1 MFDDFLK
8 FLKSLRK
15 EKKTGITATDQAE
28 KKLQEA
34 ADQFTKK
41 TEPNEVTG
49 GFDETT
55 KSGEFKKGPKIIDEE
70 GNVEAEV
77 FSYRPESFTDTQ
89 RKNRVGEFTDD
100 ALREQFFDNKLDDT
114 MSFSEFEDL
123 RLNQGQSLNDVLERQ
138 RILQRIATDDPAELG
153 FATPVS
159 KLTGNEH
166 PFIRGLASSANRNI
180 EDVKQLI
187 VDKMNEAYPPGD
199 PKRVTMQDD
208 DMIGAYIETQN
219 MMNKEEFVE
228 ELFEAAN
235 DLTLKSTGNPL
246 LDAQLAQEQK
256 LIQQGAGVNQQLKTI
271 RASAEEVKFMLDEM
285 GLDTGDIDF
294 DLIKNSDDLNAV
306 KEEAMKIEKLM
317 SGMMGGGMRDLVT
330 TGNLGKAMDSIT
342 EQAKADMRRGQE
354 LLEKARTPGEGQE
367 IIEKMEEVQKA
378 FQEGMQTGVYKSP
391 FATDRTL
398 NSTGGR
404 VGFANGNFSG
414 TLSGDS
420 EDQTYTLQGGK
431 DFNGLS
437 LSGNLQGN
445 FDSSDSQTYNLTAR
459 KQIGP
464 FGITG
469 TYDSVYDDIFYDYDA
484 QLQLLDNLELMLGYG
499 SDDSISGQLRYSF
512 DKGGRVGFNEGS
524 GGPKMGRRG
533 FLGLLGAGIGSMFIP
548 RGAKEIAEVVAKGAA
563 KTPLTAEG
571 MPVWF
576 PSLVNKIRKEGKFK
590 KADYGDVK
598 GGEGV
603 DMYTYKDPNLPNK
616 QIFMEEDVQT
626 GAITISGRGD
636 DMQLAELRFIPGE
649 ENIRLTEQGKKVSK
663 DPNSFEAEEFMK
675 GPGEGIG
682 DYENFGSYDDMQ
694 FGVESWANLVK
705 SPAKKLQEAA
715 DEFTKKQTNPTPQV
729 SGKTPEG
736 EEFAKGG
743 RVGYNVGGGVQT
755 LFRRKAS

>member
-8 FLKSLRK
+8 FLKNLRK

-100 ALREQFFDNKLDDT
+100 ALREQFFDNGLDDT

-187 VDKMNEAYPPGD
+187 VDKMNEAYPSGD

-256 LIQQGAGVNQQLKTI
+256 LIQQGAGVNQELKTV

-404 VGFANGNFSG
+404 VGF
-414 TLSGDS
+414 
-420 EDQTYTLQGGK
+420 
-431 DFNGLS
+431 
-437 LSGNLQGN
+437 
-445 FDSSDSQTYNLTAR
+445 
-459 KQIGP
+459 
-464 FGITG
+464 
-469 TYDSVYDDIFYDYDA
+469 
-484 QLQLLDNLELMLGYG
+484 
-499 SDDSISGQLRYSF
+499 
-512 DKGGRVGFNEGS
+512 NEGS
-524 GGPKMGRRG
+524 GGPKIGRRG

-548 RGAKEIAEVVAKGAA
+548 RGAKQIAEVVAKGAA

-663 DPNSFEAEEFMK
+663 DPNSFEAEEYMK

-705 SPAKKLQEAA
+705 SPTKKLQEAA

>member
-8 FLKSLRK
+8 FLKNLRK

-77 FSYRPESFTDTQ
+77 FSYRPESFTDVQ

-100 ALREQFFDNKLDDT
+100 ALREQFFDNGLDDT

-187 VDKMNEAYPPGD
+187 VDKMNEAYPSGD

-256 LIQQGAGVNQQLKTI
+256 LIQQGAGVNQELKTV

-398 NSTGGR
+398 NST
-404 VGFANGNFSG
+404 
-414 TLSGDS
+414 
-420 EDQTYTLQGGK
+420 
-431 DFNGLS
+431 
-437 LSGNLQGN
+437 
-445 FDSSDSQTYNLTAR
+445 
-459 KQIGP
+459 
-464 FGITG
+464 
-469 TYDSVYDDIFYDYDA
+469 
-484 QLQLLDNLELMLGYG
+484 
-499 SDDSISGQLRYSF
+499 
-512 DKGGRVGFNEGS
+512 GGRVGFNEGS

-663 DPNSFEAEEFMK
+663 DPNSFEAEEYMK

-705 SPAKKLQEAA
+705 SPTKKLQEAA

-755 LFRRKAS
+755 LFRRKAL

>member
-8 FLKSLRK
+8 FLKNLRK

-100 ALREQFFDNKLDDT
+100 ALREQFFDNGLDDT

-187 VDKMNEAYPPGD
+187 VDKMNEAYPSGD

-235 DLTLKSTGNPL
+235 ELKLKSTGNPL

-256 LIQQGAGVNQQLKTI
+256 LIQQGAGVNQELKTV

-404 VGFANGNFSG
+404 VGF
-414 TLSGDS
+414 
-420 EDQTYTLQGGK
+420 
-431 DFNGLS
+431 
-437 LSGNLQGN
+437 
-445 FDSSDSQTYNLTAR
+445 
-459 KQIGP
+459 
-464 FGITG
+464 
-469 TYDSVYDDIFYDYDA
+469 
-484 QLQLLDNLELMLGYG
+484 
-499 SDDSISGQLRYSF
+499 
-512 DKGGRVGFNEGS
+512 NEGS
-524 GGPKMGRRG
+524 GGPKIGRRG

-548 RGAKEIAEVVAKGAA
+548 RGAKQIAEVVAKGAA

-663 DPNSFEAEEFMK
+663 DPNSFEAEEYMK

-705 SPAKKLQEAA
+705 SPTKKLQEAA

-755 LFRRKAS
+755 LFRRKAL

>member
-8 FLKSLRK
+8 FLKNLRK

-100 ALREQFFDNKLDDT
+100 ALREQFFDNGLDDT

-187 VDKMNEAYPPGD
+187 VDKMNEAYPSGD

-228 ELFEAAN
+228 ELFESAN
-235 DLTLKSTGNPL
+235 ELPLKSTGNPL

-256 LIQQGAGVNQQLKTI
+256 LIQQGAGVNQELKTV

-391 FATDRTL
+391 CDVDRTL
-398 NSTGGR
+398 NST
-404 VGFANGNFSG
+404 
-414 TLSGDS
+414 
-420 EDQTYTLQGGK
+420 
-431 DFNGLS
+431 
-437 LSGNLQGN
+437 
-445 FDSSDSQTYNLTAR
+445 
-459 KQIGP
+459 
-464 FGITG
+464 
-469 TYDSVYDDIFYDYDA
+469 
-484 QLQLLDNLELMLGYG
+484 
-499 SDDSISGQLRYSF
+499 
-512 DKGGRVGFNEGS
+512 GGRVGFNEGS

-533 FLGLLGAGIGSMFIP
+533 FLGLMGAGLATLFMP
-548 RGAKEIAEVVAKGAA
+548 RGAREVAEVVAKGAA

-571 MPVWF
+571 MPMWF

>member
-8 FLKSLRK
+8 FLKNLRK

-55 KSGEFKKGPKIIDEE
+55 KAGEFKKGPKIIDEE

-100 ALREQFFDNKLDDT
+100 ALREQFFDNNLDDT

-166 PFIRGLASSANRNI
+166 PFIRGLASSANRNM

-187 VDKMNEAYPPGD
+187 VDKMNEGYSPGD
-199 PKRVTMQDD
+199 PKRATMQDD

-219 MMNKEEFVE
+219 IMNKEEFVE
-228 ELFEAAN
+228 ELLEAAN

-256 LIQQGAGVNQQLKTI
+256 LIQQGAGVNQQLKTV

-404 VGFANGNFSG
+404 VGF
-414 TLSGDS
+414 
-420 EDQTYTLQGGK
+420 
-431 DFNGLS
+431 
-437 LSGNLQGN
+437 
-445 FDSSDSQTYNLTAR
+445 
-459 KQIGP
+459 
-464 FGITG
+464 
-469 TYDSVYDDIFYDYDA
+469 
-484 QLQLLDNLELMLGYG
+484 
-499 SDDSISGQLRYSF
+499 
-512 DKGGRVGFNEGS
+512 NEGS
-524 GGPKMGRRG
+524 GGPKIGRRG

-548 RGAKEIAEVVAKGAA
+548 RGAKQIAEVVAKGAA

-663 DPNSFEAEEFMK
+663 DPNSFEAEEYMK

-715 DEFTKKQTNPTPQV
+715 DQFTKKQTNPTPQV

>member
-8 FLKSLRK
+8 FLRGLGKK
-15 EKKTGITATDQAE
+15 KKTGIVNTSQAE

-41 TEPNEVTG
+41 TDLGEVTG
-49 GFDETT
+49 KFDETT
-55 KSGEFKKGPKIIDEE
+55 KPGEFKKSKEKIIDQE

-77 FSYRPESFTDTQ
+77 FSYRPESFTDMQ
-89 RKNRVGEFTDD
+89 RRERIGEFSDES
-100 ALREQFFDNKLDDT
+100 LREQFFDNGLDDT
-114 MSFSEFEDL
+114 MSFAEFEDL
-123 RLNQGQSLNDVLERQ
+123 RLNQGKSLDEVLEGQGKPREEMISTNQ
-138 RILQRIATDDPAELG
+138 GTMTKEEFETLKAQDENPLLGGITAGQKVRLVDDTEPML
-153 FATPVS
+153 
-159 KLTGNEH
+159 LTGKEH
-166 PFIRGLASSANRNI
+166 PFIRGLASSTNRNI
-180 EDVKQLI
+180 GDVKQLI

-228 ELFEAAN
+228 ELLEAAN
-235 DLTLKSTGNPL
+235 DLPLKSTGNPL

-256 LIQQGAGVNQQLKTI
+256 LIQQGAGVNQQLKTV
-271 RASAEEVKFMLDEM
+271 RASAEEVKMMLDEM

-367 IIEKMEEVQKA
+367 IISKMEAVQKA
-378 FQEGMQTGVYKSP
+378 FEDGMRTGVYKSP
-391 FATDRTL
+391 FDTKRTL
-398 NSTGGR
+398 NATGGR
-404 VGFANGNFSG
+404 
-414 TLSGDS
+414 
-420 EDQTYTLQGGK
+420 
-431 DFNGLS
+431 
-437 LSGNLQGN
+437 
-445 FDSSDSQTYNLTAR
+445 
-459 KQIGP
+459 I
-464 FGITG
+464 
-469 TYDSVYDDIFYDYDA
+469 
-484 QLQLLDNLELMLGYG
+484 
-499 SDDSISGQLRYSF
+499 
-512 DKGGRVGFNEGS
+512 GFNEGS
-524 GGPKMGRRG
+524 GGPKIGRRG

-548 RGAKEIAEVVAKGAA
+548 RGAKEIAEVVTKGAA

-576 PSLVNKIRKEGKFK
+576 PSLVNKIRKEGKVK
-590 KADYGDVK
+590 KADYKEVK
-598 GGEGV
+598 GGEGI
-603 DMYTYKDPNLPNK
+603 DIYTYTDPNLPNK
-616 QIFMEEDVQT
+616 QIFMEEDLQT

-636 DMQLAELRFIPGE
+636 DMQVAELRFVPGE

-663 DPNSFEAEEFMK
+663 DPNMFEAEEYMK

-682 DYENFGSYDDMQ
+682 DYENFGGYDDMK
-694 FGVESWANLVK
+694 FGVDSWANLVK

>member
-8 FLKSLRK
+8 FLKNLRK

-100 ALREQFFDNKLDDT
+100 ALREQFFDNGLDDT

-187 VDKMNEAYPPGD
+187 VDKMNEAYPSGD

-256 LIQQGAGVNQQLKTI
+256 LIQQGAGVNQELKTV

-398 NSTGGR
+398 NST
-404 VGFANGNFSG
+404 
-414 TLSGDS
+414 
-420 EDQTYTLQGGK
+420 
-431 DFNGLS
+431 
-437 LSGNLQGN
+437 
-445 FDSSDSQTYNLTAR
+445 
-459 KQIGP
+459 
-464 FGITG
+464 
-469 TYDSVYDDIFYDYDA
+469 
-484 QLQLLDNLELMLGYG
+484 
-499 SDDSISGQLRYSF
+499 
-512 DKGGRVGFNEGS
+512 GGRVGFNEGS

-663 DPNSFEAEEFMK
+663 DPNSFEAEEYMK

>member
-1 MFDDFLK
+1 
-8 FLKSLRK
+8 
-15 EKKTGITATDQAE
+15 
-28 KKLQEA
+28 
-34 ADQFTKK
+34 
-41 TEPNEVTG
+41 
-49 GFDETT
+49 
-55 KSGEFKKGPKIIDEE
+55 
-70 GNVEAEV
+70 
-77 FSYRPESFTDTQ
+77 
-89 RKNRVGEFTDD
+89 
-100 ALREQFFDNKLDDT
+100 
-114 MSFSEFEDL
+114 
-123 RLNQGQSLNDVLERQ
+123 
-138 RILQRIATDDPAELG
+138 
-153 FATPVS
+153 
-159 KLTGNEH
+159 
-166 PFIRGLASSANRNI
+166 
-180 EDVKQLI
+180 
-187 VDKMNEAYPPGD
+187 
-199 PKRVTMQDD
+199 
-208 DMIGAYIETQN
+208 MIGAYIETQN

-256 LIQQGAGVNQQLKTI
+256 LIQQGAGVNQELKTV
-271 RASAEEVKFMLDEM
+271 RASAEEVKMMLDEM

-378 FQEGMQTGVYKSP
+378 FQEGLQTGVYKSP

-404 VGFANGNFSG
+404 
-414 TLSGDS
+414 
-420 EDQTYTLQGGK
+420 
-431 DFNGLS
+431 
-437 LSGNLQGN
+437 
-445 FDSSDSQTYNLTAR
+445 
-459 KQIGP
+459 I
-464 FGITG
+464 
-469 TYDSVYDDIFYDYDA
+469 
-484 QLQLLDNLELMLGYG
+484 
-499 SDDSISGQLRYSF
+499 
-512 DKGGRVGFNEGS
+512 GFNEGS

-576 PSLVNKIRKEGKFK
+576 PSLVNKIRKEGKFT
-590 KADYGDVK
+590 KADYASAK
-598 GGEGV
+598 TGEGV
-603 DMYTYKDPNLPNK
+603 DIYTYKDPSLPNK
-616 QIFMEEDVQT
+616 QIFMEEDLQT

-636 DMQLAELRFIPGE
+636 DMQVAELRFVPGE

-663 DPNSFEAEEFMK
+663 NPNSFEAEEYMK

-682 DYENFGSYDDMQ
+682 DYENFGSYDDMK

-715 DEFTKKQTNPTPQV
+715 DEFTKKQTNPNPQV

-743 RVGYNVGGGVQT
+743 RVGYNRGGGVQT